1 MYEEYKTPDDLFKHL
16 QGLTLDEQKSKV
28 KKIAREISEK
38 FSNEEVWLFLML
50 ILSGCWG
57 SFDLTENIK
66 ISNEK
71 LKEDPDHGQN

>member
-50 ILSGCWG
+50 ILAGCWG